1 MGRTYFIDPKPKQK
15 NEYQAVVDA
24 QAAAIAAL
32 VDGAKMS
39 SAYEAAISVL
49 NDKNMVHLAEKIP
62 KNVGHVV
69 GLELR
74 DSTNALNATNSNLIK
89 AGMTFNVSIGK
100 AIIRLIFW
108 TNMTLKLHLVIS
120 VFSTCRYHWSE
131 HGRFRGDLRHSCS

>member
-49 NDKNMVHLAEKIP
+49 NDKNMAHLAEKIP
-62 KNVGHVV
+62 KNVGHIV

-74 DSTNALNATNSNLIK
+74 DSTNALNATNSNFIK
-89 AGMTFNVSIGK
+89 PGMTFNVSIGK
-100 AIIRLIFW
+100 SIIRFVFW
-108 TNMTLKLHLVIS
+108 TKRTL
-120 VFSTCRYHWSE
+120 
-131 HGRFRGDLRHSCS
+131 